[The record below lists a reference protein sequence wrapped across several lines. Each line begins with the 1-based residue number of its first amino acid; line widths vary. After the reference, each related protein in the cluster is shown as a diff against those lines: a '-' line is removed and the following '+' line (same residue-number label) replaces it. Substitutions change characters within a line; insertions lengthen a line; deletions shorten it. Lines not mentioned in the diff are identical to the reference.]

1 MNLSMIYDNKI
12 KEIKK
17 IKNSVGIFIKIYIK
31 LIREEKLVI
40 RIRTILF
47 SQIKRNIKFILLFF

>member
-1 MNLSMIYDNKI
+1 MIYDNKI